1 MMEIKSVTRCGITNH
16 EGFERI
22 WSLPNLPLTE
32 MIGPYDKE
40 FSGFDQE
47 LLISTSSGHVQLRN
61 QISPGIL
68 YTEKKY
74 SFRTGSSQKSNRDIL
89 FFNKFLETLPWKNT
103 FESIVDIGGNDLT
116 LAKTMVQRSKRVAVI
131 DPVCKSI
138 DGEMIDGIRVIGKFI
153 EDVNMLELGNKPDL
167 IIFRHTLEHIASP
180 VQFIN
185 QCIEQSADDC
195 LFICEIPCFDCL
207 MEANRFDAIL
217 HQHYHYFRIDTLNQ
231 LISSCGCEIVDYSY
245 NHQGSCGGAL
255 IIAFKKNQGPIKL
268 QDKATS
274 NQIEIDRFIDQVKAR
289 LKLYQ
294 IQMEVM
300 GDLLKVIP
308 KPIFGYGAGLMLAT
322 LGYHLKTDFSNLEC
336 VLDDDPAKDG
346 STYVNVPVMVC
357 SSEKAKVPDKSN
369 FIVTSLENIRPIYR
383 RILDFNPR
391 RILMPLFS

>member
-1 MMEIKSVTRCGITNH
+1 MMEIRSVTRCGITNH

-47 LLISTSSGHVQLRN
+47 LLISTRSGHVQLRN
-61 QISPGIL
+61 QISPEIL

-116 LAKTMVQRSKRVAVI
+116 LAKTMVQRSKKVAVI

-138 DGEMIDGIRVIGKFI
+138 DGEIIDGIHVIGKFI
-153 EDVNMLELGNKPDL
+153 EDVNLLDLGKKPDL
-167 IIFRHTLEHIASP
+167 IVFRHTLEHIANP
-180 VQFIN
+180 VQFIT
-185 QCIEQSADDC
+185 QCVEQSAEDC

-207 MEANRFDAIL
+207 MESNRFDAIF
-217 HQHYHYFRIDTLNQ
+217 HQHYHYFRIDTLKQ
-231 LISSCGCEIVDYSY
+231 LISSCECEIVDYSY

-255 IIAFKKNQGPIKL
+255 IIAFKKNQGSIKS
-268 QDKATS
+268 QEKVTT
-274 NQIEIDRFIDQVKAR
+274 NQVEIDRFIDQVKAR
-289 LKLYQ
+289 IKLYQ
-294 IQMEVM
+294 IQMEIM

-308 KPIFGYGAGLMLAT
+308 KPIFGYGAGLMLST

-336 VLDDDPAKDG
+336 ILDDDLTKDEV
-346 STYVNVPVMVC
+346 SYINVPIKVNFSGKVAVPSN
-357 SSEKAKVPDKSN
+357 SS
-369 FIVTSLENIRPIYR
+369 FIITSLENIRPIYK
-383 RILDFNPR
+383 RILELKPR
-391 RILMPLFS
+391 RILSPCLS